1 MMLKKIGALLG
12 ATLLL
17 FGAVGCGEAA
27 DGTNGTTRP
36 NKLDVTTA
44 GTTTT
49 AAPLLDYNPLTG
61 EYDITVGADT
71 RPVAFMIGNN
81 EKSRP
86 QYGIDEADL
95 FVEGETEGG
104 ITRIM
109 AVFSGL
115 DQVPDVV
122 GPNRSARSPFIT
134 FARGLDAIYSH
145 AGGSKPALDTLKTGV
160 LDNINALYYDGS
172 TYWRDKDLWA
182 KKGMEYS
189 MMTSG
194 ENIAARVKKLKY
206 ETTTDRGVPYVFGTP
221 SGDGAGEQ
229 VQVKFSNYQTIS
241 FRYDEKTDLYT
252 KINGTLDKGKDHVM
266 ANGNVIT
273 TKNIFILYADR
284 YVEYTSKKKG
294 TIYNFKL
301 TSGTGYAVSGGK
313 SREFNWKIDK
323 NGIYFTETD
332 GSTAVVAPGKSY
344 ICFVDTPQKANTK
357 LL

>member
-1 MMLKKIGALLG
+1 MLRKIGAILCAVLLTVCG
-12 ATLLL
+12 
-17 FGAVGCGEAA
+17 VGCVESG
-27 DGTNGTTRP
+27 DTTTTTTKP
-36 NKLDVTTA
+36 PMLTVTTT
-44 GTTTT
+44 TTTT
-49 AAPLLDYNPLTG
+49 AAPVLDYNPLTG
-61 EYDITVGADT
+61 EYDINVGADT

-109 AVFSGL
+109 AVFSGV

-134 FARGLDAIYSH
+134 IARGLDAIYSH
-145 AGGSKPALDTLKTGV
+145 AGGSKPALNTLKTGV

-194 ENIAARVKKLKY
+194 KNIAKRIKKLKY
-206 ETTTDRGVPYVFGTP
+206 ETDTDRGVPYVFGTP

-241 FRYDEKTDLYT
+241 FKYNAETGLYT
-252 KINGTLDKGKDHVM
+252 KINGTLEKGKDHVM

-284 YVEYTSKKKG
+284 YVEYTSSKKG
-294 TIYNFKL
+294 RIYNFKL
-301 TSGTGYAVSGGK
+301 TTGTGYAISGGK
-313 SREFNWKIDK
+313 SREFNWKITKD
-323 NGIYFTETD
+323 GITFTETD

-344 ICFVDTPQKANTK
+344 ICFVDTPQKKNTK

>member
-1 MMLKKIGALLG
+1 MLKKVCAVLCAALL
-12 ATLLL
+12 LL
-17 FGAVGCGEAA
+17 GMAGCIEQG
-27 DGTNGTTRP
+27 DQTNGTTRP
-36 NKLDVTTA
+36 NKLDVTTT
-44 GTTTT
+44 TTTT
-49 AAPLLDYNPLTG
+49 AKPVLDYNPLTG
-61 EYDITVGADT
+61 EYDIAIGADT

-86 QYGIDEADL
+86 QRGIEQADL
-95 FVEGETEGG
+95 YVEGETEGG

-109 AVFSGL
+109 AVFSGV
-115 DQVPDVV
+115 DQVPDEV

-160 LDNINALYYDGS
+160 MDNINALYYDGS
-172 TYWRDKDLWA
+172 TYWRDAELRKT
-182 KKGMEYS
+182 KGLEYS

-194 ENIAARVKKLKY
+194 EKIAARIKKLKY

-221 SGDGAGEQ
+221 SGDGAGKQ
-229 VQVKFSNYQTIS
+229 VQVKFSGYQTIS

-252 KINGTLDKGKDHVM
+252 KINGTLEKGVDHVVE
-266 ANGNVIT
+266 NGTAIT
-273 TKNIFILYADR
+273 TKNIFVLYADR
-284 YVEYTSKKKG
+284 YVEYTSKTKG

-301 TSGTGYAVSGGK
+301 TSGTGYAISGGK
-313 SREFNWKIDK
+313 SREFNWKIDQ
-323 NGIYFTETD
+323 NGITFTETD

-344 ICFVDTPQKANTK
+344 ICFVDTAQKSATK

>member
-1 MMLKKIGALLG
+1 MKKTLAALC

-17 FGAVGCGEAA
+17 FGMTGCVGGAGQGGA
-27 DGTNGTTRP
+27 TTTRP
-36 NKLDVTTA
+36 NKLDVTPT
-44 GTTTT
+44 TTTT
-49 AAPLLDYNPLTG
+49 AAPVLDYNPLTG

-71 RPVAFMIGNN
+71 RPDAFMIGNN

-86 QYGIDEADL
+86 QRGIEEADL
-95 FVEGETEGG
+95 YVEGETEGG

-115 DQVPDVV
+115 DQVPEEI

-145 AGGSKPALDTLKTGV
+145 AGGSKPALNTLSTKV

-229 VQVKFSNYQTIS
+229 VQVKFSSYQTIS
-241 FRYDEKTDLYT
+241 FRYDDKTGLYT
-252 KINGTLDKGKDHVM
+252 KINGTLEKGVDHVVE
-266 ANGNVIT
+266 NGTVIT

-284 YVEYTSKKKG
+284 YVEYTSKTKG
-294 TIYNFKL
+294 RIYNFKL
-301 TSGTGYAVSGGK
+301 NTGTGYAISGGK
-313 SREFNWKIDK
+313 SREFNWKIDE
-323 NGIYFTETD
+323 NGIYFTEAD